1 MNVDKAWFKV
11 SLAQWSLNKTLFANK
26 ITNLDFPEISKKQF
40 GIDTV
45 EYVNLF
51 FKDKAENSK
60 YLRDLLKRS
69 EDNGVTNH
77 LIMIDAEGAL
87 ADPDETA
94 RKAAV
99 ENHFKWVDAAKFL
112 NCSSIRVNVFGTGS
126 RDDLKNAAID
136 SLGELCEYAEL
147 EDIDI
152 LIENHGGYTSDA
164 QWMTDILTAVNKA
177 NVGSLPDFGNF
188 CIRSEK
194 GLTWGD
200 TCLEEYDKYKGVTE
214 LMPFAKGVSAKVM
227 EFTSD
232 GECSETDY
240 ARMLKIVKDAGFKG
254 YIGIESSVSNMEDEE
269 EGIRKTKA
277 LLEKYA

>member
-60 YLRDLLKRS
+60 YLRELLKRS
-69 EDNGVTNH
+69 DDNGVTNH
-77 LIMIDAEGAL
+77 LIMVDAEGPL
-87 ADPDETA
+87 AEPDEAT

-136 SLGELCEYAEL
+136 SLGELCEYAET

-164 QWMTDILTAVNKA
+164 QWMVDILTAVNKA

-227 EFTSD
+227 EFTAD

-240 ARMLKIVKDAGFKG
+240 GRMLKIVKDANFSG
-254 YIGIESSVSNMEDEE
+254 YIGIESSVSRMEDEE
-269 EGIRKTKA
+269 EGIRKTQA

>member
-1 MNVDKAWFKV
+1 MNVDKPWFKV

-26 ITNLDFPEISKKQF
+26 ITNLDFPEISKNKF

-60 YLRDLLKRS
+60 YLRELLKRCD
-69 EDNGVTNH
+69 DNGVINH
-77 LIMIDAEGAL
+77 LIMVDAEGAL
-87 ADPDETA
+87 ADPDEAA

-112 NCSSIRVNVFGTGS
+112 NCTSIRVNVFGTGS
-126 RDDLKNAAID
+126 RDELKNAAID
-136 SLGELCEYAEL
+136 SLGELCEYADA

-164 QWMTDILTAVNKA
+164 QWMVDILTAVNRA
-177 NVGSLPDFGNF
+177 NLGSLPDFGNF

-194 GLTWGD
+194 GLTWGN
-200 TCLEEYDKYKGVTE
+200 TCLEEYDKYKGVSE

-227 EFTSD
+227 KFTAA
-232 GECSETDY
+232 GECEETDY
-240 ARMLKIVKDAGFKG
+240 AKMLKIVKDAGFNG
-254 YIGIESSVSNMEDEE
+254 YMGIESSVSNMEDEE
-269 EGIRKTKA
+269 DGVVKTKA